1 MIQTYDKCC
10 GRQGEQGGVM
20 KRIPFTPLKIIIALL
35 VFAVGVIAL
44 VVGVNYIRERRLQA
58 LFVGPYEVCEGSD
71 RAYYPGCDYDMGAYV
86 SDVGEYPDSD
96 METAM
101 PFADESKP
109 RDLEWVDGAAR
120 EHLEAIMRERRA
132 VEAVTGATAIL
143 RLRSP
148 SVYREKRPSRCL
160 RISYP
165 PDGAVF
171 PSNLCAPCVEW
182 DDETNDLWQVTVALS
197 DTSRRWSFVTTR
209 RRWWFHLEVWRVLR
223 EKAVEQEVWIQIKGI
238 RREVDGAIQASR
250 RVRFRIS
257 RWPADEAIVYRLVA
271 PPFNS
276 RKTPDTFVRDIRS
289 FEIRPFLFARR
300 RYCFNCHTFSSKTG
314 TGGKLGIQVRY
325 MAEGRYDLR
334 VYLGMYDMEEKRGWK
349 VRLPFGIQMTTFMA
363 WSPDERKLAFS
374 ANQQLVTLA
383 PIVYETQFAGEPTSD
398 IAIYDVPQAVA
409 YLLRGASD
417 PDLLEIYP
425 RWSPDGTSLV
435 YASAPAGVHPA
446 QVQYDLR
453 VIPFNEGKGGRSE
466 PIPGASQNEKSN
478 YYPRYSP
485 DGKWLSFCQSDG
497 GSLIKSSSDLYI
509 LPADLEGPSHPLE
522 CNAEYAADSW
532 YSWSSNSHWLVF
544 ASKRDDGIY
553 ARLYLTQID
562 EKGHGSPAVRLP
574 LKDVP
579 LESFNIP
586 EFVARIPQIDERN
599 LFETIR
605 VEKPATTVQGGASQ

>member
-1 MIQTYDKCC
+1 M
-10 GRQGEQGGVM
+10 R
-20 KRIPFTPLKIIIALL
+20 
-35 VFAVGVIAL
+35 
-44 VVGVNYIRERRLQA
+44 
-58 LFVGPYEVCEGSD
+58 
-71 RAYYPGCDYDMGAYV
+71 AYV
-86 SDVGEYPDSD
+86 SDVGGYPSSD
-96 METAM
+96 MEAAM
-101 PFADESKP
+101 PFADELKP

-120 EHLEAIMRERRA
+120 EHLEAIMRARRA
-132 VEAVTGATAIL
+132 VDAVTGATAIL

-171 PSNLCAPCVEW
+171 PPNLCEPCVEW
-182 DDETNDLWQVTVALS
+182 DDEINDLWQVTVGIS
-197 DTSRRWSFVTTR
+197 GTSFRWSTVTTQRRWR
-209 RRWWFHLEVWRVLR
+209 FHREMWRGLR
-223 EKAVEQEVWIQIKGI
+223 EKAVAQEAWIQIKGV
-238 RREVDGAIQASR
+238 RRKAGGAIQASQK
-250 RVRFRIS
+250 VRFRIS

-276 RKTPDTFVRDIRS
+276 RKTPDTFVRDLRS
-289 FEIRPFLFARR
+289 FETRPFLFARR

-325 MAEGRYDLR
+325 MAGGHYDLR
-334 VYLGMYDMEEKRGWK
+334 VYLGMYDMEERRGWK

-363 WSPDERKLAFS
+363 WSPDGGKLAFS

-398 IAIYDVPQAVA
+398 IAIYDVPRAIA

-466 PIPGASQNEKSN
+466 AIPGASQNEKSN

-497 GSLIKSSSDLYI
+497 GSLIKSSSDLYL
-509 LPADLEGPSHPLE
+509 LPADLESPSHRLE

-562 EKGHGSPAVRLP
+562 EKGHASPAVRLP
-574 LKDVP
+574 LKDAP

-586 EFVARIPQIDERN
+586 EFMARIPQIDERS

-605 VEKPATTVQGGASQ
+605 VEKPAITVQGRESQ